1 MTFNTNFP
9 MPFEKDNE
17 YNALDEIDENTN
29 EILFSFERS
38 NPAYTTGSYLGS
50 TSVLTKSPIH
60 FNSLGGPDG
69 THWLEI
75 QADSISAS
83 PSPSS
88 SPSVSA
94 SASTPHNYHSVLAS
108 LSEIQPRG
116 TLKDFNEYVPTGI
129 PAIRA
134 LPNFLATPVLDLPD
148 EGNETGSTKGPRPNV
163 ALSLQEVG
171 NQ

>member
-9 MPFEKDNE
+9 MPFEKENE
-17 YNALDEIDENTN
+17 YIALGEIDENTN
-29 EILFSFERS
+29 DILFSFDRS
-38 NPAYTTGSYLGS
+38 NSAYTTGPYLGS
-50 TSVLTKSPIH
+50 TSVLTTSPVH
-60 FNSLGGPDG
+60 FDSLGGPDG

-83 PSPSS
+83 PSPST
-88 SPSVSA
+88 
-94 SASTPHNYHSVLAS
+94 SASTPHNYHSVPAS
-108 LSEIQPRG
+108 LPEIQHRG
-116 TLKDFNEYVPTGI
+116 TLKDFNEYAPTGI

-134 LPNFLATPVLDLPD
+134 SPNFLATPVLDLPD

-163 ALSLQEVG
+163 ALSLREVG